1 MTPEQKEAR
10 RISTASGRIHE
21 LRNVGKNGKP
31 YIVDKDAG
39 VPYVF
44 ISYKSDDWETVLDGI
59 VYTLCKKYGMRAY
72 FDTIFEENSDS
83 WVDQFQPNMER
94 NPCKAVIAFTD
105 QSYAESYA
113 TLMEI
118 MVSRLPRNQTKPLV
132 QVLLSHMGEVAD
144 DERDENTG
152 LGTQYFKNGTENKN
166 WAKEKD
172 RFDELFRDLCANDSS
187 YGDGTLAST
196 LNLNYKVR
204 SGPYNERTK
213 NGRPYLDKYSCH
225 EIMNKLLPPST
236 EIKDCGS
243 AEAFADAIYI
253 MLKGDSKAATAFDK
267 DMIDWPD
274 KKPVTPDAGNA
285 AISTKPSERGNPIM
299 ANLAA
304 QPSESK
310 LPTLREFLNENTK
323 NTFQK
328 GKYATIALVG
338 TDGFKNYSLK
348 PVAKAKDLVIAF
360 ANARI
365 AEMGDAYIQRVTAH
379 ENSPKNP
386 IFITQEE
393 YDRRKA
399 GEKEQTQYEKLDC
412 GYYMNKKYGDY
423 DFLANSLKKQ
433 VTALDKDGTA
443 KLLDHILVDC
453 AWKDAPNADA
463 PDTIRADTAVKVSG
477 ESKAGESVQPSASEF
492 PTLREFLAKHN
503 KDSVKKGTYSSIALV
518 GTPGAEKYSLR
529 PVPKIKDL
537 VIAFANAR
545 IAEMG
550 DAYIQCIT
558 AHENSPKNPIFITQE
573 EYDRRKVGE
582 KEQTQYEKL
591 KCGYYMNK
599 KYGDYDFLANSL
611 KKQVEALSEKE
622 GIALLDKI
630 LVDCTVLQASSG
642 MEVAANALKL

>member
-83 WVDQFQPNMER
+83 WVEQFQPNMER

-105 QSYAESYA
+105 QAYAESYA

-118 MVSRLPRNQTKPLV
+118 MVSRLHRNQTKQLV
-132 QVLLSHMGEVAD
+132 QVALSDMGEVAD
-144 DERDENTG
+144 DDRDENTG

-172 RFDELFRDLCANDSS
+172 RFDELFGDLCDNDSL
-187 YGDGTLAST
+187 YGDGALASK
-196 LNLNYKVR
+196 LRLNYKLR

-225 EIMNKLLPPST
+225 EIMSALLSSSS

-243 AEAFADAIYI
+243 AEAFADAIYK

-267 DMIDWPD
+267 EMIDWPD
-274 KKPVTPDAGNA
+274 KKPVAPDAHNA
-285 AISTKPSERGNPIM
+285 AISAKSPERGNPIM

-304 QPSESK
+304 QPSASK

-328 GKYATIALVG
+328 GKYTAIALVG
-338 TDGFKNYSLK
+338 TDGFKNYSLV

-433 VTALDKDGTA
+433 V
-443 KLLDHILVDC
+443 
-453 AWKDAPNADA
+453 
-463 PDTIRADTAVKVSG
+463 
-477 ESKAGESVQPSASEF
+477 
-492 PTLREFLAKHN
+492 
-503 KDSVKKGTYSSIALV
+503 
-518 GTPGAEKYSLR
+518 
-529 PVPKIKDL
+529 
-537 VIAFANAR
+537 
-545 IAEMG
+545 
-550 DAYIQCIT
+550 
-558 AHENSPKNPIFITQE
+558 
-573 EYDRRKVGE
+573 
-582 KEQTQYEKL
+582 
-591 KCGYYMNK
+591 
-599 KYGDYDFLANSL
+599 
-611 KKQVEALSEKE
+611 EALSEKE

>member
-72 FDTIFEENSDS
+72 FDTKFEQNSDS
-83 WVDQFQPNMER
+83 WIKQFVPNM
-94 NPCKAVIAFTD
+94 NHGNCKAIVAFTD
-105 QSYAESYA
+105 NVYYESYA
-113 TLMEI
+113 TLMEV
-118 MVSRLPRNQTKPLV
+118 MASRNDDNHKKIFVKVPLSP
-132 QVLLSHMGEVAD
+132 LTETD
-144 DERDENTG
+144 DLAATEDTG
-152 LGTQYFKNGTENKN
+152 LGTRVGKSGIVNPLWRIE
-166 WAKEKD
+166 KETFD
-172 RFDELFRDLCANDSS
+172 RL
-187 YGDGTLAST
+187 YGDLKEIADDEGNTKIKRALRRYKGADKGGTSDDAGESYLTKGACYAIMEAILPDTTDINGNNAAS
-196 LNLNYKVR
+196 R
-204 SGPYNERTK
+204 
-213 NGRPYLDKYSCH
+213 
-225 EIMNKLLPPST
+225 
-236 EIKDCGS
+236 
-243 AEAFADAIYI
+243 ADAIYT
-253 MLKGDSKAATAFDK
+253 MLMGNSRTKDVFDES
-267 DMIDWPD
+267 MIDWPQQ
-274 KKPVTPDAGNA
+274 KTAVPDSDNTATRA
-285 AISTKPSERGNPIM
+285 KSSMEMDTIITNPM
-299 ANLAA
+299 A

-310 LPTLREFLNENTK
+310 LPTLREFLAKHNK
-323 NTFQK
+323 DSVKK
-328 GKYATIALVG
+328 GTYSSIALVG
-338 TDGFKNYSLK
+338 TPGAEKYSLRPYQK
-348 PVAKAKDLVIAF
+348 IKDLVIAF

-529 PVPKIKDL
+529 PYQKIKDL

-550 DAYIQCIT
+550 DAYIQRVT

-573 EYDRRKVGE
+573 EYDRRKAGE

-591 KCGYYMNK
+591 DCGYYMNK